1 MENQECRRQRRLHA
15 VHYAPQHVIAPLPSR
30 QRGIRGVPSF
40 LSRLGRE
47 SRFWSCPPFPSER
60 TADYDI
66 NSFARAV
73 LKHKGAFSGG
83 IRRATVIIPRLL
95 PPAVPTNRA
104 TDSSDI
110 NNFNSRLRAK
120 ECDRRHTLIPD
131 RPGLL
136 PHVGRARFV
145 SRGENCSLLRSLG
158 LRSTNV
164 PLIPHRVIA
173 VDYRSVQNNATA
185 ARGSSQPPVAYPWPP
200 HISGL
205 DIQLS
210 HHYSL

>member
-1 MENQECRRQRRLHA
+1 MSA
-15 VHYAPQHVIAPLPSR
+15 TAKT
-30 QRGIRGVPSF
+30 
-40 LSRLGRE
+40 
-47 SRFWSCPPFPSER
+47 SCGALCATTRHRASPFPSTWYSGSPSIPVPTREGIQILVVSPPLPLER

-145 SRGENCSLLRSLG
+145 SRGENCSLLRSDCG
-158 LRSTNV
+158 
-164 PLIPHRVIA
+164 PLMFLSSLIA
-173 VDYRSVQNNATA
+173 
-185 ARGSSQPPVAYPWPP
+185 
-200 HISGL
+200 
-205 DIQLS
+205 
-210 HHYSL
+210 